1 MKEERRGVIPMIAYE
16 NGVAAMEWLAHA
28 FGFTERVRVVG
39 ADGRL
44 SHGEM
49 ETGSGIIML
58 ASPTPDY
65 EDPVKHRRHCD
76 RADRWSRVPWVIDGV
91 LVLVT
96 DVERHFLRA
105 KAAGATILS
114 ELESGGPGWRY
125 RAEDLAGH
133 RWMFL
138 ERPREAAYNTSQVNG
153 GMS

>member
-1 MKEERRGVIPMIAYE
+1 MIAYE
-16 NGVAAMEWLAHA
+16 NGVAAMEWLARA
-28 FGFTERVRVVG
+28 FGFTERARML
-39 ADGRL
+39 ATDGRL

-76 RADRWSRVPWVIDGV
+76 RASQWSTVPWVVDGV
-91 LVLVT
+91 LVLVE
-96 DVERHFLRA
+96 DVDAHFQRA
-105 KAAGATILS
+105 KATGATILS
-114 ELESGGPGWRY
+114 EVESGGPGRRY

-138 ERPREAAYNTSQVNG
+138 ERTRE
-153 GMS
+153 

>member
-1 MKEERRGVIPMIAYE
+1 VSEERQGVFPMIAYE
-16 NGVAAMEWLAHA
+16 NGVAAMEWLART
-28 FGFTERVRVVG
+28 FGFTERVRMLST
-39 ADGRL
+39 DGRL

-65 EDPVKHRRHCD
+65 EDPVKHRQHCD
-76 RADRWSRVPWVIDGV
+76 RASQWSTVPWVVDGV
-91 LVLVT
+91 LVLVE
-96 DVERHFLRA
+96 DVDAHFQRA

-114 ELESGGPGWRY
+114 EVESGDPGRRY

-138 ERPREAAYNTSQVNG
+138 ERTRE
-153 GMS
+153 